1 MAGKTKARPYKKGR
15 PTKRTDRLE
24 AKLEEYLV
32 MGLPRWAACALVGIS
47 RQCFSEWMHQVPG
60 FKEKVESYE
69 ARALSDMVQR
79 VKREPRG
86 NQYLLSRRFR
96 DDYGDKLAVEVE
108 QRGPLPV
115 RFVDYKDGIEAPPAE
130 AGSSGDS
137 LPPGETEVAV

>member
-60 FKEKVESYE
+60 FKEKVRQTIPLGRIPSAEDIAGPILFLASDL
-69 ARALSDMVQR
+69 ARHVTG
-79 VKREPRG
+79 E
-86 NQYLLSRRFR
+86 LL
-96 DDYGDKLAVEVE
+96 DVNGGAVLV
-108 QRGPLPV
+108 G
-115 RFVDYKDGIEAPPAE
+115 G
-130 AGSSGDS
+130 
-137 LPPGETEVAV
+137 